1 MSKAPTLEDVARHA
15 GVSRATASRVV
26 NADPRVGADAREAV
40 QAAILALGYAPNLAA
55 RTLVTRRTESIAVV
69 VPETDATVFNDPF
82 FAGTL
87 HGVNLALA
95 GTRLQMVLVMGQT
108 GEGVDGRME
117 QYLRGGHTDGAIVV
131 SHHQGDQLWRVLEDT
146 RLPCVFLGRPYS
158 PDARVPFVD
167 VDNVAGAELATR
179 HLVERGCTRIG
190 TVTGSQDM
198 SAGRDR
204 LLGWRRAL
212 AAAGLPDDAV
222 ASADFTRVGGWSAT
236 TRLLEEH
243 PDLDGVFVASD
254 QMAEEA
260 LRVLATSGRRVPDDI
275 AVVGYDDLELAART
289 QPPLTTVVNP
299 VSAMAE
305 QAVAMLLDVLAGRA
319 VESPRILDT
328 TLVVR
333 ESA

>member
-1 MSKAPTLEDVARHA
+1 MSRAPTLEDVARQA

-40 QAAILALGYAPNLAA
+40 QAAIAALGYSPNLAA

-69 VPETDATVFNDPF
+69 VPESDAMVFTDPF

-87 HGVNLALA
+87 HGVNLALS
-95 GTRLQMVLVMGQT
+95 GTRLQMVLVMGQP

-146 RLPCVFLGRPYS
+146 QLPCVFLGRPYS
-158 PDARVPFVD
+158 PDAAVPFVD

-179 HLVERGCTRIG
+179 HLIERGCTRIG

-198 SAGRDR
+198 SAGQDR
-204 LLGWRRAL
+204 LAGWRRAL
-212 AAAGLPDDAV
+212 AAAGLPDTAV
-222 ASADFTRVGGWSAT
+222 AAADFTRDGGQAAT
-236 TRLLEEH
+236 RRLFADH
-243 PDLDGVFVASD
+243 PDLDGLFVASD

-260 LRVLATSGRRVPDDI
+260 LQVLAAAGRRVPEDV
-275 AVVGYDDLELAART
+275 AVVGFDDLELARRT

-299 VSAMAE
+299 ISAMAE
-305 QAVAMLLDVLAGRA
+305 RAVAMLLDLLAGQP
-319 VESPRILDT
+319 VETPYILDPR
-328 TLVVR
+328 LVVR
-333 ESA
+333 GTA